1 MKKRCLAL
9 MLLIPLLAACPAD
22 MTEDGPQQTGTK
34 VFFISAGEQERQLVT
49 ESILIEE
56 PCSVAGLQALVE
68 SMYQP
73 RQPGHE
79 SLIPSQ
85 VTLQN
90 VTLSG
95 AVATVDFSGEYQ
107 NLTALEQSLLSGGVA
122 LTLLGVEGVD
132 YVRITSDGAFQPPMG
147 DRYYSIDRILLNSTA
162 IAFNAFDVML
172 YFITEDGGGLSA
184 VQRTI
189 KVAGEYPSPRTLLT
203 ELLTLPEEG
212 GLQSPLAGAEAI
224 NSCVLDENGVCRV
237 DLSELKSGPEGRLQV
252 EALANTLAGDSG
264 IEAVV
269 VTVNGQPPSE
279 FFRRACEITLADKKI
294 FAQTLF
300 TNDRTGDILNTI
312 PQSGTLWALQ

>member
-1 MKKRCLAL
+1 MKKQRLAL
-9 MLLIPLLAACPAD
+9 VLLIPLLSACTPGGTGEKEVAG
-22 MTEDGPQQTGTK
+22 TE
-34 VFFISAGEQERQLVT
+34 VYFVSAGEQERRLTAEERPVQ
-49 ESILIEE
+49 E
-56 PCSVAGLQALVE
+56 PCTAAGLQELVE
-68 SMYQP
+68 SMYRPQ
-73 RQPGHE
+73 QAGHE
-79 SLIPSQ
+79 SLIPPQ
-85 VTLQN
+85 VQLQK

-95 AVATVDFSGEYQ
+95 AVATVDFSRDYQ
-107 NLTALEQSLLSGGVA
+107 DLAALEQSLLSGGVA

-189 KVAGEYPSPRTLLT
+189 KVAGEYPPPRTLLT

-269 VTVNGQPPSE
+269 VTVNGQPPSSAGVGGVDGE
-279 FFRRACEITLADKKI
+279 LSFFGEHVK
-294 FAQTLF
+294 
-300 TNDRTGDILNTI
+300 
-312 PQSGTLWALQ
+312 